1 MININP
7 ILFFFCKASNF
18 KDDKKNHKRMKII
31 IKFIKK
37 MYSKIDELDWLFD
50 IDSVLFIF

>member
-1 MININP
+1 ME
-7 ILFFFCKASNF
+7 
-18 KDDKKNHKRMKII
+18 II

>member
-7 ILFFFCKASNF
+7 ILFFCKASNF
-18 KDDKKNHKRMKII
+18 KDDKKNHKRMEII

-37 MYSKIDELDWLFD
+37 MYSKIDELNWLFD